1 MENLTLDLIV
11 LQGIFA
17 VLFVYLL
24 LDTKKYSKEREV
36 KYQET
41 ITKTQI
47 IITELADKINIVED
61 IKEYVNEIKN
71 KMNGAI

>member
-1 MENLTLDLIV
+1 MEKITLDLIV
-11 LQGIFA
+11 SQGIFA

-24 LDTKKYSKEREV
+24 LDTKKDSKEREA

-41 ITKTQI
+41 IAKNQTI
-47 IITELADKINIVED
+47 ISDLADKINIVED
-61 IKEYVNEIKN
+61 IKEDVNEIKN